1 MFYLIHLCF
10 ILFYFF
16 FFFFFNDTATTEIYT
31 SVHTL
36 SLHDALPISPCE
48 RCKIDGKPR
57 QAKWLLRG
65 AQQRAA
71 RGREPVHGPGVHA
84 VHGRRL
90 AAAPRE
96 VADQE
101 ARGGGVEGERE
112 EHAPARA
119 AHREAA
125 RRPGGAGRPGRV
137 RLLGRR
143 EPRSDDGPQS
153 LEVARDRARIRNAAV
168 QDPRLRPSRERVA
181 LLAAGH
187 VYALD
192 AVGLK
197 RGDPLVAPV
206 VHASPPVHELGQAPA
221 PQIHVGVAGA
231 AHVDARV
238 DRAPRAHDELQQRP
252 AAATQAEPAT
262 RGAVHPESH
271 ERRRVLGDE

>member
-1 MFYLIHLCF
+1 MFAMSLALMATRGWSFRSWRAYPKYGTTAVVRAALARRAASIRNSSSIQFSAGGLVGWMMNTSRPRTF
-10 ILFYFF
+10 SSIL
-16 FFFFFNDTATTEIYT
+16 TK
-31 SVHTL
+31 
-36 SLHDALPISPCE
+36 ISPS
-48 RCKIDGKPR
+48 
-57 QAKWLLRG
+57 AKWRIVTAHSG
-65 AQQRAA
+65 CPRCCAISSAS
-71 RGREPVHGPGVHA
+71 G
-84 VHGRRL
+84 RL
-90 AAAPRE
+90 A
-96 VADQE
+96 V
-101 ARGGGVEGERE
+101 
-112 EHAPARA
+112 PARA

-137 RLLGRR
+137 RLPRRR
-143 EPRSDDGPQS
+143 EPRRDDGPQS
-153 LEVARDRARIRNAAV
+153 LEVARDPARIGSAAV

-238 DRAPRAHDELQQRP
+238 DRAPRPDDELQ
-252 AAATQAEPAT
+252 
-262 RGAVHPESH
+262 
-271 ERRRVLGDE
+271 